1 MRKMSFFFHVFI
13 FVVVLMYA
21 TSAVPVMGEPIAPV
35 NDTVTMAEFGAKTS
49 LLLAINEWMS
59 GGLLLAAI
67 GCFAWGIVSVLF
79 SPCHMASIPLIIGYV
94 GGQNSI
100 LKGRDAIPY
109 TILFTGGL
117 FITIAV
123 VGLICVYLGR
133 MMGDVGPYWTILLG
147 VILLWVAV
155 DMLGI
160 IKCSLPGN
168 TLSKIRLKGLTGA
181 FVLGLAYG
189 ILSGSC
195 TFGFIASILA
205 IITVQE
211 KIFAGILLLL
221 IFAAGHCLPIAL
233 AGSSAATVKRMLS
246 NSSFQQSGIWFR
258 RGAGILIGVLGVYFI
273 MLPWIP
279 S

>member
-1 MRKMSFFFHVFI
+1 MRNSILLFHVFI
-13 FVVVLMYA
+13 FFIVLVYS
-21 TSAVPVMGEPIAPV
+21 TSAAPVPGEAIVPVEETI
-35 NDTVTMAEFGAKTS
+35 TMADFGTKTS

-59 GGLLLAAI
+59 GGFLLAAF

-100 LKGRDAIPY
+100 LKGREAIPY
-109 TILFTGGL
+109 TILFTAGL

-123 VGLICVYLGR
+123 VGLICVLLGR
-133 MMGDVGPYWTILLG
+133 MMGDVGPYWTVLLG
-147 VILLWVAV
+147 AILLWVAA

-160 IKCSLPGN
+160 AKCGLPGN
-168 TLSKIRLKGLTGA
+168 PLSRFRLKGLIGA
-181 FVLGLAYG
+181 FVLGLVYG
-189 ILSGSC
+189 ILSGTC
-195 TFGFIASILA
+195 TFGFIAPILA

-211 KIFAGILLLL
+211 KILTGILLLL
-221 IFAAGHCLPIAL
+221 IFAAGHCLPIAI
-233 AGSSAATVKRMLS
+233 AGSSAATVKRIIE

-258 RGAGILIGVLGVYFI
+258 KGAGILIGALGIYFI
-273 MLPWIP
+273 TLPWIP